1 MTPTEIRTAINSNSF
16 LLSLINDPQAA
27 KKISEALS
35 LGRNKLVPTEI
46 GSGTI
51 LSVLGPLGISGGTF
65 LDTIVAVGEVNRD
78 VYWTMDLIK
87 QGRLRIDLMATRMG
101 LQGIALAVPA
111 LQPAVDAL
119 LTLGYG
125 PDPISEQ
132 QVKEAIYADNGTLL
146 VGE

>member
-35 LGRNKLVPTEI
+35 LDRNKLVPTEI

-51 LSVLGPLGISGGTF
+51 LSVLGPLGISG
-65 LDTIVAVGEVNRD
+65 
-78 VYWTMDLIK
+78 
-87 QGRLRIDLMATRMG
+87 
-101 LQGIALAVPA
+101 GIALAVPA

-132 QVKEAIYADNGTLL
+132 QVKEAIYADNGNLL